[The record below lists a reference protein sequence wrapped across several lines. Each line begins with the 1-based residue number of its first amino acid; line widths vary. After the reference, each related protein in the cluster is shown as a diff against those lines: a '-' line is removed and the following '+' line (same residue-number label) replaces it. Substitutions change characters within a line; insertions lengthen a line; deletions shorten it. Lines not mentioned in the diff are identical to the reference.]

1 MPRFKRHAER
11 THRIFLAWAALAA
24 LGIAAASA
32 ENLDPRDLKSIEK
45 ELGTARERQVTL
57 EAEAESLER
66 EVMDLRQKLIKAAA
80 RVQARE
86 RDVTQSEERLEGLI
100 AAEAVLKARLDIRMK
115 ELGETLAALQRLDR
129 NPPPA
134 LAVKPGDA
142 LGAMRSAMILGTL
155 VPELEAE
162 AQELRRR
169 LDELRKLRED
179 IVAERETLE
188 TTNLALSSEQQELE
202 RLLDRKLAAQNELG
216 QQLEQER
223 EEVARLS
230 KEARTLTELIEKLE
244 ARAATRLPAA
254 RPDAPAPGAEPGPA
268 APPLA
273 APRRD
278 ERDVAALP
286 PANTPLVSGPGRLFS
301 KARGR
306 IRLPAQGEIVSVF
319 GDADGAG
326 GRNRGISVTTRPG
339 AQITA
344 PFDGKIVFA
353 GPFRGYGQLLIL
365 SVGEGYHLL
374 FSGLGRIDATVGQAV
389 LAGEPLG
396 QMSETRQNEQ
406 AGKENVKPALYI
418 EFRRNG
424 EPLDPEPWFA
434 SSERKARG

>member
-11 THRIFLAWAALAA
+11 THRMFLAWAALAA

-66 EVMDLRQKLIKAAA
+66 EVMDLRQKLIEAAA

-86 RDVTQSEERLEGLI
+86 RDVTQSEERLDGLI

-155 VPELEAE
+155 VPALEAE

-169 LDELRKLRED
+169 LDELRKLRAD

-202 RLLDRKLAAQNELG
+202 RLLARKLAAQNDLG
-216 QQLEQER
+216 QRLEQER

-244 ARAATRLPAA
+244 ARAATRLPAV
-254 RPDAPAPGAEPGPA
+254 RPDAPAPGPGA
-268 APPLA
+268 APATPLA
-273 APRRD
+273 APRGE
-278 ERDVAALP
+278 ERDLAALP

-306 IRLPAQGEIVSVF
+306 IRLPAQGEIVKVF

-374 FSGLGRIDATVGQAV
+374 FSGLGRIDTEVGQAV

-396 QMSETRQNEQ
+396 QMSETRQNDQ